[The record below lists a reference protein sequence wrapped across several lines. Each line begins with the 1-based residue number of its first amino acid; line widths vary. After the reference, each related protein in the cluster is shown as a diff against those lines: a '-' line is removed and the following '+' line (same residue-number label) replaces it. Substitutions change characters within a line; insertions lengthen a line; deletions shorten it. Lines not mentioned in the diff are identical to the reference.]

1 MLEGSIIS
9 AKPANLKKVILI
21 IVILATLTNSIVYN
35 QFSVNGKVQSH
46 HVVAHNSNKLLVYQ
60 KIIVPSLSLR
70 SFLSRFSSNSK
81 YNNRPNKKT
90 NDDYYSYDAVTDAEK
105 IPLLHR
111 TFRIP
116 EDVIGALER
125 EAKSKDIPLSNLVNK
140 ILRNYLQTEMPSEK
154 SGYIL
159 TSKDFFRRMFSK
171 VDEKSIE
178 EYGRELGYAIADEY
192 TYLYF
197 PQIDSST
204 IIQFLESW
212 CKRFQSYQHRFD
224 KDNNRHTF
232 SLNHDI
238 NINFSSVLKII
249 LQRLI
254 EPVTKSQVIFGEL
267 RPSSISFS
275 FEV

>member
-1 MLEGSIIS
+1 MREGPITS
-9 AKPANLKKVILI
+9 AKSANLKKVILI
-21 IVILATLTNSIVYN
+21 IVILATLTNSIVSN

-46 HVVAHNSNKLLVYQ
+46 KVSAHYSNKFLAYQ
-60 KIIVPSLSLR
+60 KLIVPSLSAR
-70 SFLSRFSSNSK
+70 SFLSRFSSDTK
-81 YNNRPNKKT
+81 YNNRHTKKT
-90 NDDYYSYDAVTDAEK
+90 NNDYYSYDAVTDAEK

-125 EAKSKDIPLSNLVNK
+125 EAKSRDIPLSNLVNK
-140 ILRNYLQTEMPSEK
+140 ILRNYLRTEMHPEK

-197 PQIDSST
+197 PQIDSYT

-212 CKRFQSYQHRFD
+212 FRWFQSFQHRFD

-238 NINFSSVLKII
+238 NMNFSIVLKII
-249 LQRLI
+249 IQRLV

-267 RPSSISFS
+267 RPSSITFS

>member
-1 MLEGSIIS
+1 M
-9 AKPANLKKVILI
+9 VW
-21 IVILATLTNSIVYN
+21 Y
-35 QFSVNGKVQSH
+35 
-46 HVVAHNSNKLLVYQ
+46 
-60 KIIVPSLSLR
+60 SLSY
-70 SFLSRFSSNSK
+70 FLFHDDQSQSLCDLEIPVRKDGSQPSILSEAPLKSIRGSPLPNILYTTSISS
-81 YNNRPNKKT
+81 T
-90 NDDYYSYDAVTDAEK
+90 W
-105 IPLLHR
+105 
-111 TFRIP
+111 TFFYW
-116 EDVIGALER
+116 
-125 EAKSKDIPLSNLVNK
+125 DI
-140 ILRNYLQTEMPSEK
+140 LQ
-154 SGYIL
+154 
-159 TSKDFFRRMFSK
+159 
-171 VDEKSIE
+171 IE

-197 PQIDSST
+197 PQIDSFT

-238 NINFSSVLKII
+238 NINFSVVLKII

-275 FEV
+275 FEVWWLIDIIFYRQFMWLVKVWLFVGQTGLVWDDVNRSFILHCKFHFLKWWRNFWQS

>member
-1 MLEGSIIS
+1 MM
-9 AKPANLKKVILI
+9 
-21 IVILATLTNSIVYN
+21 
-35 QFSVNGKVQSH
+35 
-46 HVVAHNSNKLLVYQ
+46 
-60 KIIVPSLSLR
+60 VPSLFTR
-70 SFLSRFSSNSK
+70 SYLSRFSSDSK
-81 YNNRPNKKT
+81 YNRRNEKNS
-90 NDDYYSYDAVTDAEK
+90 DDYYYYDTVTEAK
-105 IPLLHR
+105 KTPLLHR

-116 EDVIGALER
+116 EDVIDALER

-140 ILRNYLQTEMPSEK
+140 ILKNYLQTEMHSEK

-178 EYGRELGYAIADEY
+178 GYGRELGYAIADEY

-197 PQIDSST
+197 PQIDSYT
-204 IIQFLESW
+204 IVQFLESW
-212 CKRFQSYQHRFD
+212 FKRFQSYQHRFD

-238 NINFSSVLKII
+238 NMNFSIVLKMI
-249 LQRLI
+249 LQGLI